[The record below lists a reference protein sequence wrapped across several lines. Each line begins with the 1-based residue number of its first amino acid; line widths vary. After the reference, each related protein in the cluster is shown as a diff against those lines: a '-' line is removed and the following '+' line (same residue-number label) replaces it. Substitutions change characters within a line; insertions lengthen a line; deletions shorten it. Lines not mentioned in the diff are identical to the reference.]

1 MSFMQREIERLN
13 SAINSGLG
21 ERSEL
26 YAAQQALSWAMEP
39 GGIKSP
45 YAMIMG
51 TRVNSE
57 DCLAHP
63 HQPPSSDTCSQIG

>member
-1 MSFMQREIERLN
+1 MSFVQREIDRLN
-13 SAINSGLG
+13 GAINSGQDQ
-21 ERSEL
+21 RAEL

-39 GGIKSP
+39 GGIESP

-57 DCLAHP
+57 DCLARP
-63 HQPPSSDTCSQIG
+63 HQPKMATV